1 MAGTSPTGPPGTE
14 QPRHYLRRYLPKL
27 RYELIGCGLH
37 GHELLGTDAASLRPE
52 DGIFARDADGLRWY
66 RCLRCDSWL
75 ALPRPDR
82 PMAKFPPRRQEVTV
96 PLRGRPLRDRYV
108 LRLIALDRVIHFLV
122 LSGLAAAV
130 ILFANNKATLNDD
143 FTRILKDLQGGLG
156 GPVNNS
162 PRGIVHDL
170 QRLFAF
176 STTNLYLI
184 GAGAAVYAA
193 LEGTEAVGL
202 WLGRRWAEYLTFIA
216 TVVFVP
222 YEVWELAK
230 SISWLKILTLII
242 NLAIVIYLLYAKRL
256 FGLRGRGKAE
266 RAERERDTGWP
277 AIERATP
284 PFAAEPRTAGDPAP
298 AAQRPAVP
306 PD

>member
-1 MAGTSPTGPPGTE
+1 M
-14 QPRHYLRRYLPKL
+14 
-27 RYELIGCGLH
+27 
-37 GHELLGTDAASLRPE
+37 
-52 DGIFARDADGLRWY
+52 
-66 RCLRCDSWL
+66 
-75 ALPRPDR
+75 
-82 PMAKFPPRRQEVTV
+82 

-162 PRGIVHDL
+162 PHGIVHDL

-222 YEVWELAK
+222 YEVWELTK

-256 FGLRGRGKAE
+256 FGLRGGGKAE
-266 RAERERDTGWP
+266 RAEREARHRLARDRAGHPALRRGWP
-277 AIERATP
+277 CCGAATDGIP
-284 PFAAEPRTAGDPAP
+284 GPGPNVVRRRSLPGHRLDGAQWHPSLLAGGIAHPGP
-298 AAQRPAVP
+298 AAGSSCSIRVSSSPLVVASSVVS
-306 PD
+306 